1 MQWEVIWEWAV
12 ANHVRGEDWQK
23 VAEKLDR
30 QIKAGQWP
38 KPTLG
43 ELDSEVYNGN
53 PERLGKNLKKRAETD
68 HRDVRRSRQL
78 VSAALQQHGSQPL
91 VATHGDGGN

>member
-1 MQWEVIWEWAV
+1 MQWEVVWEWAV

-23 VAEKLDR
+23 VAEKLDL

-38 KPTLG
+38 APTLG

-53 PERLGKNLKKRAETD
+53 LERLGKNLKKRAETD
-68 HRDVRRSRQL
+68 HGQSSARASSSAPPCSMSARST
-78 VSAALQQHGSQPL
+78 
-91 VATHGDGGN
+91 AT